1 MQNMMQTEGFA
12 PVFNNSYQHSQRVVA
27 LGQRVLQSDSVGP
40 ELRVEAV
47 MANAR
52 QQKVLKVQ
60 KTEPVSQGCNTLCL
74 LQSLC
79 SRQLTSDA
87 GCRGAVLASGTTTC
101 WKPVTGTGVFGVDR
115 RRHVQRIGHEL

>member
-1 MQNMMQTEGFA
+1 MQNMMQTAVAE
-12 PVFNNSYQHSQRVVA
+12 FNNGYQHSQRVVA

-40 ELRVEAV
+40 KLRVEAV

-60 KTEPVSQGCNTLCL
+60 KTEPVSQGCNTLCS

-87 GCRGAVLASGTTTC
+87 GCRGTVLASGTTTGC
-101 WKPVTGTGVFGVDR
+101 QQVVVPLAFCHGSFW
-115 RRHVQRIGHEL
+115 